1 MAKLF
6 DQLHDQALHP
16 AAPDLS
22 LELPI
27 DEKPAVIPIEAT
39 LDDPDAP

>member
-22 LELPI
+22 LELPN
-27 DEKPAVIPIEAT
+27 DEKPAVAPVEPE